1 MFITCNSHTIFKCS
15 YSYYHAH
22 FTGGA
27 TEAERL
33 VKSLAQSP
41 MLLLFSLSVMSDFFQ
56 PHGLQYVSLP

>member
-1 MFITCNSHTIFKCS
+1 MFITFNSHTISKCS

-33 VKSLAQSP
+33 VKSLTCSKPHVTVVQ
-41 MLLLFSLSVMSDFFQ
+41 SLSRV
-56 PHGLQYVSLP
+56 